1 MKALVSTINQ
11 EKALVVSR
19 AGLLR
24 DCENFADGSF
34 EAPTIAY
41 LARPAHVPR
50 HGAGAAA
57 GAVHGHGDGGA
68 ERVLTNQ
75 RGGLWSRDPLSSNQ
89 SSPGPRG

>member
-1 MKALVSTINQ
+1 MIFVLATQFNVRLGTINQ
-11 EKALVVSR
+11 EEALVGVRLKLQLSWH
-19 AGLLR
+19 
-24 DCENFADGSF
+24 
-34 EAPTIAY
+34 

-57 GAVHGHGDGGA
+57 GAVHGDGDGGA

-75 RGGLWSRDPLSSNQ
+75 RGGLWSRDRLSTNQ